1 MSGSD
6 FSDPDDFWSII
17 PSRTVVLISGYAR
30 AGKDTLGQGLLE
42 WSVKNSDKVN
52 FADELKD
59 SANLW
64 IDSVGLTGIGN
75 FFHDEFKSEHRDV
88 LVSLGS
94 FARKFDQD
102 VWARMLCENIQNCV
116 DDDGIPFE
124 TVICTDWRYLNE
136 LTCVQRNLIP
146 AGWKV
151 KTVYV
156 ETKGIGPAN
165 EEEERSI
172 GFMRKFVKFDQE
184 YYFESNSRN
193 HILSEGRALAKYW
206 RL

>member
-6 FSDPDDFWSII
+6 FSDPDDFWSIV

-102 VWARMLCENIQNCV
+102 VWAKMLCESIQNCV

>member
-64 IDSVGLTGIGN
+64 IDSVGLAGIGN

-102 VWARMLCENIQNCV
+102 VWAKMLCENIQNCV

>member
-64 IDSVGLTGIGN
+64 IDSVGLTGVGN

-102 VWARMLCENIQNCV
+102 VWAKMLCENIQNCV

>member
-1 MSGSD
+1 MSDSD

-42 WSVKNSDKVN
+42 WSTKNSDRVN

-88 LVSLGS
+88 LVALGS

-124 TVICTDWRYLNE
+124 TVVCTDWRYLNE

-165 EEEERSI
+165 EEENHSI

>member
-64 IDSVGLTGIGN
+64 IDSVGLTGVGN